1 MYEEGEITKFVSSD
15 LLRLYEVMD
24 EIYDEYLENTKD
36 LGPADNAID
45 DESPDSKKEVGPPTR
60 QSKL

>member
-36 LGPADNAID
+36 LGPVDNAID
-45 DESPDSKKEVGPPTR
+45 DESPDIKKEVGPPTR